1 MTDEFPTTVHD
12 TSGSRY
18 ELGAVLGRGGQGAVL
33 QVRGRPL
40 AVKLSLANTATARSR
55 VQESIASVKRL
66 PLDGLHVARPLRALA
81 EPHVGY
87 VMELM
92 TGMEPLSHLCQ
103 VPADQAADFA
113 PWYLQTGGLQRR
125 LRLLARASEV
135 LASLHARGL
144 TYGDASPA
152 NIYVSSDP
160 GATEVWLIDCDNVSS
175 GVSRRAVYTPGYAAP
190 ELFRSRGTDSLTD
203 AWSMATITFETLCV
217 LHPFLGDRVHDGE
230 PSEEE
235 RAFRGELP
243 WVDEPGGENGASS
256 RGIPRS
262 IVLTPDLAVLAASC
276 FGASRDSRQERPG
289 AATWAEKLHRAADQT
304 LICPDCGSS
313 YYLNEKA
320 CPWCDQPRPGFALA
334 SVYLRDP
341 ALTDEKRN
349 PFSLV
354 CREPGRPRPVA
365 RVALLEG
372 MPLQLTARVLR
383 GSQGNEPMVDLTVS
397 NHQLSVRGVEQAAWV
412 LRHRSGKV
420 LPLWDKPE
428 HLDLGAGTRGWW
440 LLPVQTTNLHRAL
453 SFEWIPE
460 VRS

>member
-1 MTDEFPTTVHD
+1 MTDEFPTTVRD
-12 TSGSRY
+12 TSGSTY

-40 AVKLSLANTATARSR
+40 AVKLSFAGTPTARSR
-55 VQESIASVKRL
+55 VQESIARVKRL
-66 PLDGLHVARPLRALA
+66 PLDGLHVARPLRALDA
-81 EPHVGY
+81 PHVGY

-92 TGMEPLSHLCQ
+92 TGMEPLSRLCQ
-103 VPADQAADFA
+103 VPADRAVDLV
-113 PWYLQTGGLQRR
+113 PWYLDTGSLRRR
-125 LRLLARASEV
+125 LRLLAGASEV

-144 TYGDASPA
+144 SYGDASPA
-152 NIYVSSDP
+152 NIYVSSDRS
-160 GATEVWLIDCDNVSS
+160 AVEAWLIDCDNVSS
-175 GVSRRAVYTPGYAAP
+175 GVGRRSVYTPGYAAP

-203 AWSMATITFETLCV
+203 AWSMATIAFETLCV
-217 LHPFLGDRVHDGE
+217 LHPFVGDRVHDGE

-243 WVDEPGGENGASS
+243 WVDAPGEENAAS

-262 IVLTPDLAVLAASC
+262 MVLTPDLRGLAAAC
-276 FGASRDSRQERPG
+276 FGASRQDRQQRPG
-289 AATWAEKLHRAADQT
+289 VATWAEKLHRAADQT
-304 LICPDCGSS
+304 LICPECGSS
-313 YYLNEKA
+313 YYLVEKS
-320 CPWCDQPRPGFALA
+320 CPWCDRPRPGFALA

-341 ALTDEKRN
+341 ELTDSKRN

-372 MPLQLTARVLR
+372 ESTQLSARVLTGAK
-383 GSQGNEPMVDLTVS
+383 GSEPLLDLAVKER
-397 NHQLSVRGVEQAAWV
+397 QLSVRGLEHGVWV

-420 LPLWDKPE
+420 LPLADRPE
-428 HLDLGAGTRGWW
+428 HLDLAAGSRGWW
-440 LLPVQTTNLHRAL
+440 LLPAQSSRLHRAL